1 MAQQMP
7 QGAGAPLGEHIA
19 RRTGSQIA
27 LNWAS
32 RNARLLA
39 PLVTLISMFIFFSLV
54 TDVFLTTQNLQN
66 IVTQIA
72 PIAVAAT
79 GVTFVLLCAEIDLS
93 IASVATFTGVLAAW
107 FWVGDTVALG
117 NWGIPAAIL
126 IAAAIGML
134 NGYMVAYVGIPSFM
148 MTLAMLTIARGMSI
162 FVSAGKPIFEVPP
175 ALKQLGSVSS
185 QIFGVP
191 VIGIFALAVL
201 LLGEFVL
208 SYTKFG
214 RYVYMTGANREAAE
228 MSGVNTRQVVMLS
241 LVISGVT
248 AGLTG
253 LLFIGRLSSANPSA
267 GDDILISTIAAVV
280 LGGTSLFGGEG
291 GMRNTILGLLIFG
304 ILSNGLNLLPNIP
317 ITFKLALQ
325 GIVLLAAL
333 LLNVFA
339 LRIERVQTRSE

>member
-7 QGAGAPLGEHIA
+7 QGVGAPLGDHVAGRA
-19 RRTGSQIA
+19 RRQDA

-107 FWVGDTVALG
+107 FWVGDTIALG
-117 NWGIPAAIL
+117 AWGIPAAIL
-126 IAAAIGML
+126 VAAAIGLL

-148 MTLAMLTIARGMSI
+148 MTLAMLTIARGMSV
-162 FVSAGKPIFEVPP
+162 FVSEGKPIFEVPP
-175 ALKQLGSVSS
+175 VLKQLGSVSS
-185 QIFGVP
+185 QVFGIP
-191 VIGIFALAVL
+191 VIGLFALAVL
-201 LLGEFVL
+201 VLGEFVL

-228 MSGVNTRQVVMLS
+228 MSGVNTRQVVMMS
-241 LVISGVT
+241 LVIAAVT

-267 GDDILISTIAAVV
+267 GEDILISTIAAVV

-317 ITFKLALQ
+317 ITFKQALQ